1 MSYIR
6 YGQEGRYIDIPEG
19 SQSYIYDNGTDIS
32 GWSYAE
38 FAALIGSVVDEIDYQ
53 TFGAIKT
60 AFSHYFGG
68 WDADYNG
75 EIEPPERGEIFCQ
88 CVDKRIDGVELT
100 DSLQAEVQ
108 NWVDEYDA
116 LRECQYCEEKFRP
129 NLLVGQEDFICDR
142 DECLKK
148 SDADRWDV
156 TVQIVEQ
163 EERVFHEL
171 YENYG
176 FEQGE
181 ASDRATDY
189 LIEMRDQKL

>member
-19 SQSYIYDNGTDIS
+19 SQSYIHDNGTDIS

-38 FAALIGSVVDEIDYQ
+38 FAALIGSVVDEISYDNS
-53 TFGAIKT
+53 GAIKT
-60 AFSHYFGG
+60 AFRQYFGG

-75 EIEPPERGEIFCQ
+75 KIEPPERAEIFCQ
-88 CVDKRIDGVELT
+88 CVDARIDGVELT
-100 DSLQAEVQ
+100 DSLQEQVQ
-108 NWVDEYDA
+108 NWADEYDA
-116 LRECQYCEEKFRP
+116 LRECQYCEKEFRP
-129 NLLVGQEDFICDR
+129 KLFVGEGDFTCEKE
-142 DECLKK
+142 ECGKK
-148 SDADRWDV
+148 HTADMWDV

-163 EERVFHEL
+163 EERVFYEL

-189 LIEMRDQKL
+189 LIEMEDRNL